1 MNIKEVP
8 STIKAMEYDTTYLDG
23 EGRPH
28 GSTDGGGSGATRG
41 RGLRPIVSL
50 FIHNCVGNFTLTE
63 YIVFIEVTTAI
74 AAPQH
79 KAMNKNP
86 TSRRRFQIAHARS
99 SLYADMRKE
108 SVRMADNTDTR
119 LT

>member
-23 EGRPH
+23 GARSH
-28 GSTDGGGSGATRG
+28 GSTDGGGRGATRG
-41 RGLRPIVSL
+41 RGLRPNVSL
-50 FIHNCVGNFTLTE
+50 SGNNCVGNLIHTG
-63 YIVFIEVTTAI
+63 YIVFTEVTTAM

-79 KAMNKNP
+79 SAMKKNP

-99 SLYADMRKE
+99 SLYADMRK
-108 SVRMADNTDTR
+108 
-119 LT
+119 